1 MANKSEQIY
10 QEIVL
15 QIKNGVLN
23 CNSALPSSSDLSLI
37 YKTSRPTI
45 SKVFSKLK
53 NEGFIEGKQGGKF
66 YVKPPKDHQV
76 SKYIFGILAPRLE
89 QDESR
94 MILDSLYSE
103 IASLANDYQFS
114 LLWAG
119 MLTKSQDIQSILND
133 VEKVIINYTKNNI
146 NGIFFTP
153 LEFHPY
159 ANIINQKIMDYLSLY
174 KIPCILLERDYCV
187 FPCRGNADLVSIDNI
202 AAGYI
207 VTNHFIQQKN
217 TRIAFLSKSD
227 SANTIALR
235 IIGYKQA
242 LYDAGITKINDWIIQ
257 VPQIDEIVIN
267 HLAKLNIKHVVCGN
281 DFTAMQLISLN
292 QRINPKQKLFT
303 ISFDDADYAGHL
315 STPLSTYKQPLASIA
330 LTAVETLIQRRNNPT
345 LPTRTIYVNGELV
358 IRASSGAW

>member
-66 YVKPPKDHQV
+66 YVKSPKDQQV

-159 ANIINQKIMDYLSLY
+159 ANIINQKIIDYLSLY
-174 KIPCILLERDYCV
+174 KIPCILLERDYCI
-187 FPCRGNADLVSIDNI
+187 FPYRGNADLVSIDNI

-217 TRIAFLSKSD
+217 TRIAFVAKSD

-242 LYDAGITKINDWIIQ
+242 LYDASITKINDWIIQ
-257 VPQIDEIVIN
+257 VPQIDETVIN

-358 IRASSGAW
+358 IRASSGA

>member
-10 QEIVL
+10 QEILL
-15 QIKNGVLN
+15 QIKSGVLD
-23 CNSALPSSSDLSLI
+23 CHSALPSSSDLSLF

-53 NEGFIEGKQGGKF
+53 NEGYIEGKQGGKF
-66 YVKPPKDHQV
+66 YVRQPENEQV
-76 SKYIFGILAPRLE
+76 TKYICGILAPRLE

-94 MILDSLYSE
+94 MILDSLYSQ

-119 MLTKSQDIQSILND
+119 MLTKSQNIQSILND

-146 NGIFFTP
+146 HGIFFTP

-159 ANIINQKIMDYLSLY
+159 ASVINQKIIDLLNQYE
-174 KIPCILLERDYCV
+174 IPCILLERDYCR
-187 FPCRGNADLVSIDNI
+187 FPHRGMADLVSIDNI

-207 VTNHFIQQKN
+207 VTQHFLEQNHKQ
-217 TRIAFLSKSD
+217 IAFVSKSD

-242 LYDAGITKINDWIIQ
+242 LVDAGITKDWIIQ
-257 VPQIDEIVIN
+257 IPQIDEKVIN
-267 HLAKLNIKHVVCGN
+267 QLAKLNIKHVVCGN

-292 QRINPKQKLFT
+292 QRINPKHKLFT
-303 ISFDDADYAGHL
+303 ISFDDADYACHL
-315 STPLSTYKQPLASIA
+315 ATPLSTYRQPLASIA
-330 LTAVETLIQRRNNPT
+330 LTAVETLIQRVNNPA
-345 LPTRTIYVNGELV
+345 LPIRTIYVNGELV
-358 IRASSGAW
+358 IRASSGT

>member
-1 MANKSEQIY
+1 MVNKSDQIY
-10 QEIVL
+10 KEILL
-15 QIKNGVLN
+15 QIKSGVLDS
-23 CNSALPSSSDLSLI
+23 NSALPSSSDLSQA

-53 NEGFIEGKQGGKF
+53 NEGYIEGKQGGKF
-66 YVKPPKDHQV
+66 YVRQPKNEQV
-76 SKYIFGILAPRLE
+76 TKYIFGILAPRLE

-103 IASLANDYQFS
+103 IASLANHYQFS

-119 MLTKSQDIQSILND
+119 MLTKSQDIQSILDD

-159 ANIINQKIMDYLSLY
+159 ANIINHKIMDCLNQY
-174 KIPCILLERDYCV
+174 KIPCILLERDYCL
-187 FPCRGNADLVSIDNI
+187 FPTRGMADLVSIDNI

-207 VTNHFIQQKN
+207 VTQHFLKQNNK
-217 TRIAFLSKSD
+217 RIAFVSKSD

-242 LYDAGITKINDWIIQ
+242 LFDAGITNNWIIQ
-257 VPQIDEIVIN
+257 IPQVDEKVIN
-267 HLAKLNIKHVVCGN
+267 HLSKLNIKHVVCGN

-303 ISFDDADYAGHL
+303 ISFDDADYACHL

-330 LTAVETLIQRRNNPT
+330 LTAVETLIQRVCNQT
-345 LPTRTIYVNGELV
+345 LPIRTIYVNGELV
-358 IRASSGAW
+358 IRASSGT